1 MSEKVSG
8 NAFDIKIFLRLMSY
22 AKGYKLRFFIA
33 AISTITLALVSAVNP
48 YIVGI
53 TVNDFVNNQDIKQL
67 TFYIQILSAIVFAEV
82 ILQFLFIYYANW
94 VGQHIIRDI
103 RAKVFRNIQSFKM
116 SYFDTTSVGRLVT
129 RVVSD
134 IETIANFFT
143 QGVFMIVS
151 DILKM
156 LVVIVVMFVM
166 NWRLASVA
174 LSVLPILVYATKKFQ
189 VAIKATFQ
197 DVRNEVANLNGFVQE
212 RVTGMKIL
220 QLFTREQIEY
230 NNFKEI
236 NNKHKKAW
244 C

>member
-103 RAKVFRNIQSFKM
+103 RAKVFRNSQ
-116 SYFDTTSVGRLVT
+116 
-129 RVVSD
+129 
-134 IETIANFFT
+134 NP
-143 QGVFMIVS
+143 IVEYPQR
-151 DILKM
+151 D
-156 LVVIVVMFVM
+156 VIVFLKNYWNSMGHFRVCSIIRRSAGIQFW
-166 NWRLASVA
+166 NS
-174 LSVLPILVYATKKFQ
+174 
-189 VAIKATFQ
+189 
-197 DVRNEVANLNGFVQE
+197 VRNI
-212 RVTGMKIL
+212 GMFAKYIAS
-220 QLFTREQIEY
+220 Q
-230 NNFKEI
+230 
-236 NNKHKKAW
+236 
-244 C
+244 